1 MLKTRIIT
9 ALVLLAIVLP
19 ALFAPS
25 ALPFTLLA
33 AVFVTA
39 GVWEWGRLNGLGQA
53 AALLMAAA
61 VGVVLLLAWGLQ
73 LTALPAWVWW
83 LASAVWVLGGAWLLR
98 QGVAGWGHLPQA
110 LRLVLGCVMLALVW
124 VVLGLQRFIGNNSL
138 LSIFFLVW
146 AADVFAYFGGKAFGR
161 HKLAP
166 SISPGK
172 SWEGAFTGA
181 LGVLLVAAV
190 WVAVDARIQPAAPS
204 LYTVLYQRY
213 DLWAALPLL
222 GLSAMSVVGDL
233 VESLVKR
240 SAGMKDSSQ
249 LLPGHGGVL
258 DRVDALLPVLPLS
271 MCFLG

>member
-1 MLKTRIIT
+1 MLKTRVIT

-33 AVFVTA
+33 GVFVTA
-39 GVWEWGRLNGLGQA
+39 GVWEWGRLNGLGQP
-53 AALLMAAA
+53 AALSMAAA
-61 VGVVLLLAWGLQ
+61 VGVVLLLAWGWP
-73 LTALPAWVWW
+73 LTSLPAWVWW

-98 QGVAGWGHLPQA
+98 QGVAGWGRLPRP
-110 LRLVLGCVMLALVW
+110 LRLGLGCVMLALVW

-161 HKLAP
+161 RKLAP

-172 SWEGAFTGA
+172 SWEGAVTGA

-190 WVAVDARIQPAAPS
+190 WVALDARIQPVAPS
-204 LYTVLYQRY
+204 LYTVLYQRF
-213 DLWAALPLL
+213 DLWAVLPLL

-258 DRVDALLPVLPLS
+258 DRVDALLPVLPLT

>member
-33 AVFVTA
+33 GVFVTA
-39 GVWEWGRLNGLGQA
+39 GVWEWGRLNGLGQG
-53 AALLMAAA
+53 AALLMAAV

-98 QGVAGWGHLPQA
+98 QGVQGWGRLPQA
-110 LRLVLGCVMLALVW
+110 LRLTLGCVMLALVW
-124 VVLGLQRFIGNNSL
+124 VVLGLQRSIGNNSL

-161 HKLAP
+161 RKLAP

-172 SWEGAFTGA
+172 SWEGAVTGA

-204 LYTVLYQRY
+204 LYTVLYQRF
-213 DLWAALPLL
+213 DLWAVLPLL

-258 DRVDALLPVLPLS
+258 DRVDALLPVLPLT

>member
-33 AVFVTA
+33 GVFVTA

-53 AALLMAAA
+53 AALFMAAV
-61 VGVVLLLAWGLQ
+61 VGMVLMLAWGLQ
-73 LTALPAWVWW
+73 LTALPGWVWW
-83 LASAVWVLGGAWLLR
+83 LASVVWVLGGAWLLR
-98 QGVAGWGHLPQA
+98 QGVAGWGRLPQA

-124 VVLGLQRFIGNNSL
+124 VVLGLQRSIGNNSL

-146 AADVFAYFGGKAFGR
+146 AADVFAYFGGKTFGR
-161 HKLAP
+161 RKLAP

-190 WVAVDARIQPAAPS
+190 WVAVDARIQPEAPS

-240 SAGMKDSSQ
+240 SADMKDSSQ

-258 DRVDALLPVLPLS
+258 DRVDALLPVLPLT

>member
-1 MLKTRIIT
+1 MKTRIIT

-33 AVFVTA
+33 GVFVTA
-39 GVWEWGRLNGLGQA
+39 GVWEWGRLNGLGQG
-53 AALLMAAA
+53 AALLMAAV

-98 QGVAGWGHLPQA
+98 QGVPGWGRLPQA
-110 LRLVLGCVMLALVW
+110 LRLTLGCVMLALVW
-124 VVLGLQRFIGNNSL
+124 VVLGLQRSIGNNSL

-161 HKLAP
+161 RKLAP

-172 SWEGAFTGA
+172 SWEGAVTGA

-204 LYTVLYQRY
+204 LYTVLYQRF
-213 DLWAALPLL
+213 DLWAVLPLL

-258 DRVDALLPVLPLS
+258 DRVDALLPVLPLT